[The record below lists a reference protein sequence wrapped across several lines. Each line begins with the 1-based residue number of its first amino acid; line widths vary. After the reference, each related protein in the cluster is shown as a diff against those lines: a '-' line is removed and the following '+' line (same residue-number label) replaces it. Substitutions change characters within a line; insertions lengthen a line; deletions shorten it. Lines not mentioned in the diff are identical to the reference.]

1 MKDFLQYKILE
12 LGKFGLMLEPKEG
25 EMVLDACSAP
35 GGKTTELAEIMNNNG
50 KIIACDIYNH
60 RIKLVEESAERLGI
74 DIIETYEQDATILNE
89 RFIQKFDKI
98 LIDVP
103 CLGFGVIKRKPDI
116 KWQRKKEDINEI
128 AEIQFKIL
136 ENCSKYL
143 KIGGELVYST
153 CSILKDENE
162 NVIQKWI
169 KNMNVEQSRNNIR
182 YKIENEQK
190 ILPNKNVDGF
200 FMCKI
205 RRIS

>member
-1 MKDFLQYKILE
+1 
-12 LGKFGLMLEPKEG
+12 
-25 EMVLDACSAP
+25 
-35 GGKTTELAEIMNNNG
+35 MNNNG